1 MKLSPTL
8 LVALFG
14 LTLQYTEAREMRTLT
29 NADGKKIEAELIS
42 MKDGKVRIMAN
53 RRVFEVPVESL
64 SKEDQEF
71 LASWKPAG
79 SEGGEGEKE
88 TYYTEVIFKDD
99 FSKDGFGEQW
109 THYKSESVVKDGVL
123 IGKTIDINDHAGVDA
138 IRFEGKQDLEVSVK
152 FNFMGESAE
161 RFNVWLDD
169 KDYKGSHAGHISS
182 IVITPTNGSISDA
195 KTGSFENAIYAKR
208 KDGGTLDEATQ
219 EMLKTKTATFPLDL
233 DREEWHTLLIQTKGD
248 EVVVS
253 VNGYEVG
260 KLKSEGLAH
269 PTKSVVS
276 LTTNINDVHYDDFA
290 VRAAKGG
297 APAE

>member
-1 MKLSPTL
+1 MKLSPIL

-14 LTLQYTEAREMRTLT
+14 LTLQYTEARERRTLT
-29 NADGKKIEAELIS
+29 NADGKKIEAELLS

-71 LASWKPAG
+71 LATWKPAG
-79 SEGGEGEKE
+79 LGNGEADEAE
-88 TYYTEVIFKDD
+88 ESFYTELIFEDD

-123 IGKTIDINDHAGVDA
+123 IGKTIDIKDHAGVDA

-182 IVITPTNGSISDA
+182 IMITPTNGSISDA
-195 KTGSFENAIYAKR
+195 KTGNFENTIYARR
-208 KDGGTLDEATQ
+208 KDGGTLDEATL
-219 EMLKTKTATFPLDL
+219 EMLKTKTAKFPPQARPRGVAYPSHSNQRRRGRRLGE
-233 DREEWHTLLIQTKGD
+233 R
-248 EVVVS
+248 V
-253 VNGYEVG
+253 
-260 KLKSEGLAH
+260 
-269 PTKSVVS
+269 
-276 LTTNINDVHYDDFA
+276 
-290 VRAAKGG
+290 
-297 APAE
+297 